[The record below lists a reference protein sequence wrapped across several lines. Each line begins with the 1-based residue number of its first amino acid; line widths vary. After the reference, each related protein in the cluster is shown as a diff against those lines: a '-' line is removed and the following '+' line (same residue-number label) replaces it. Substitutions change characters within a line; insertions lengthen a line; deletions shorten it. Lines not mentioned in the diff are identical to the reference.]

1 MAKPKKRAA
10 LGRGLGSIL
19 PTDIAAE
26 NSSSS
31 QNTSE
36 IPTRQIER
44 NPYQPR
50 QEFDELALQ
59 ELADS
64 IKVHGI
70 IQPIT
75 VRKLSDNSYQLISG
89 ERRLRASKI
98 AGLNEIPAYIRTAN
112 DEEMLEMALI
122 ENIQREDLNPIEIA
136 LTYQRMID
144 ELGLKQEDLG
154 EKVGKG
160 RSTVTNFL
168 TLLKLPTDVQAGLR
182 DGSISTGHAKA
193 LNGLGE
199 PALQLA
205 VFKDIVSQDLS
216 VRKTEELVKRLKQP
230 KSSKSDD
237 KKKTSSVDQI
247 HLNKVGEQLTSK
259 FGNKVRLSQKNN
271 GQGEITIPF
280 NSTEDLNWIL
290 SEILDS

>member
-19 PTDIAAE
+19 PTDVP
-26 NSSSS
+26 NKSSSNQS
-31 QNTSE
+31 TAD
-36 IPTRQIER
+36 IPVRQIER

-75 VRKLSDNSYQLISG
+75 VRKLAENKFQLISG

-98 AGLNEIPAYIRTAN
+98 AGLSDIPAYIRTAN

-154 EKVGKG
+154 GKVGKG

-168 TLLKLPTDVQAGLR
+168 ALLKLPTDVQAGLR
-182 DGSISTGHAKA
+182 DNSISTGHAKA

-199 PALQLA
+199 PAMQLA
-205 VFKDIVSQDLS
+205 VYKDIVEQELS

-230 KSSKSDD
+230 KKQQNED
-237 KKKTSSVDQI
+237 KKDAGNSAGQI
-247 HLNKVGEQLTSK
+247 HLNKVGDQLTSK
-259 FGNKVRLSQKNN
+259 FGNKVRLSQKSN